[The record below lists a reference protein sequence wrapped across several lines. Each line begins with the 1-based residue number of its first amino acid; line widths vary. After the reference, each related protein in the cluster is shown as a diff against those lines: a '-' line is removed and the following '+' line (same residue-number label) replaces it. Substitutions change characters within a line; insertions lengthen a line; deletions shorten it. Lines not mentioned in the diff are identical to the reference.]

1 MMKCLRVIVVSV
13 VFCMIF
19 LAGTPFLGNASEGS
33 ECFKC
38 HTSAKKLIDATREI
52 AKTKPAAKATE
63 SEGEG

>member
-1 MMKCLRVIVVSV
+1 MMKCLRVIVVFV
-13 VFCMIF
+13 VFYMVF
-19 LAGTPFLGNASEGS
+19 VADTPFLSNASEDS

-52 AKTKPAAKATE
+52 AKTQPAVKAAK

>member
-1 MMKCLRVIVVSV
+1 MMKCLRVIVVSI
-13 VFCMIF
+13 VFCIVF
-19 LAGTPFLGNASEGS
+19 VASTPFLSKASEDS

-52 AKTKPAAKATE
+52 AKSQPAVKATK

>member
-1 MMKCLRVIVVSV
+1 MKCLRVILVSV

-19 LAGTPFLGNASEGS
+19 VAGTPFLSGASEDS

-52 AKTKPAAKATE
+52 AKAKPAVKATE